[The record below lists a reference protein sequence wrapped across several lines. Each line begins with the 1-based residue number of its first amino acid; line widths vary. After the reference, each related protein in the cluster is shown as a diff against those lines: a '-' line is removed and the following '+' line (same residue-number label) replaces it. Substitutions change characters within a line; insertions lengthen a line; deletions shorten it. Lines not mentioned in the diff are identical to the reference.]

1 GEQPHASLALS
12 ALGSAWVA
20 ELELLSASLHA
31 IAAGQHAEQPLL
43 SLSDSLVPFAALA
56 DLDQALAA
64 LQLPAAAIEEVLP
77 LTGMQAGMW
86 LHCAAQP
93 AAYQDQVALRLQ
105 RPLDEARFAA
115 AAAAL
120 VAETQALRTG

>member
-1 GEQPHASLALS
+1 GAALHEPFKLDVLARINAGHLELLLRGEQPHASLALS
-12 ALGSAWVA
+12 ALGSAWVS
-20 ELELLSASLHA
+20 ELELLSTSLHA

-43 SLSDSLVPFAALA
+43 SLSDSLVPFVALA

-93 AAYQDQVALRLQ
+93 AAYQ
-105 RPLDEARFAA
+105 
-115 AAAAL
+115 
-120 VAETQALRTG
+120 